1 MPTCERDG
9 HVIHY
14 EIAGPTEAPLL
25 LLIMGLGLSSRAWD
39 RLPGR
44 LAERFRVVSFD
55 NRGTGRTR
63 HGNGRGRRLLHMREL
78 ADDAAAVLQ
87 AVGVRPRTL
96 PRGAGEPDAKA
107 GARAGARAGGE
118 TGGGEGGALV
128 FGISMGGMIAQELVL
143 RHPELVRSLVLGAT
157 FGSWWRS
164 RRPAGRVVLDLL
176 LANLFPR
183 QAAQR
188 LPRVL
193 VSAAFHAAQ
202 PRELGRWLAGAEH
215 GGIGTVMVQMTAIV
229 RHSTLERLR
238 RIEVPTL
245 VLTGE
250 EDALVPADNS
260 RVLAE
265 LIPGSRLVLLPGA
278 GHLFPLEREDATVAA
293 IEQHFLAL
301 PA

>member
-9 HVIHY
+9 HLIHY
-14 EIAGPTEAPLL
+14 EIAGPAEAPPL

-39 RLPGR
+39 RLPVR

-63 HGNGRGRRLLHMREL
+63 HGNGRGSRLLHMREL
-78 ADDAAAVLQ
+78 ADDAAAVLRE
-87 AVGVRPRTL
+87 VGIRPRALT
-96 PRGAGEPDAKA
+96 KA
-107 GARAGARAGGE
+107 AGGPD
-118 TGGGEGGALV
+118 GEGGGALV

-143 RHPELVRSLVLGAT
+143 RHPEMVRSLVLGAT
-157 FGSWWRS
+157 FGSWWQS

-183 QAAQR
+183 QAARR

-193 VSAAFHAAQ
+193 VSEAFHAAQ
-202 PRELGRWLAGAEH
+202 PRELGRWLAAAEH
-215 GGIGTVMVQMTAIV
+215 AGVRTVMAQMTAIV
-229 RHSTLERLR
+229 RHSTLERLG

-250 EDALVPADNS
+250 ADALVPADNS
-260 RVLAE
+260 RILVE
-265 LIPGSRLVLLPGA
+265 HIPRARLVLLPGA
-278 GHLFPLEREDATVAA
+278 GHLFPLECEDATVAV
-293 IEQHFLAL
+293 IEQHFLGDASRGNAASE
-301 PA
+301 P